1 VVKLQACF
9 IHVSR
14 LERENT
20 TLSMHYLILGLLLF
34 VSTHSVRIVADAWR
48 TRTRARLGALRWRA
62 LYTLLSLLGF
72 VLIVWGFSQ
81 ARQMPVQLWSP
92 PLGLRHLALLLTLLS
107 FVLLAAAYVPGNR
120 IKSRLHHPMTAAVML
135 WSLAHLLANG
145 NLAHVILF
153 GTFLLWSV
161 LVFVVAKKRDAQ
173 GGTRYSPGNTGATGI
188 TVALGVALWIAFT
201 LWLHGLLVG
210 VRPFG

>member
-1 VVKLQACF
+1 
-9 IHVSR
+9 
-14 LERENT
+14 
-20 TLSMHYLILGLLLF
+20 
-34 VSTHSVRIVADAWR
+34 
-48 TRTRARLGALRWRA
+48 
-62 LYTLLSLLGF
+62 
-72 VLIVWGFSQ
+72 
-81 ARQMPVQLWSP
+81 
-92 PLGLRHLALLLTLLS
+92 
-107 FVLLAAAYVPGNR
+107 
-120 IKSRLHHPMTAAVML
+120 MTAAVML

-173 GGTRYSPGNTGATGI
+173 GGTRYSQGNTGATGI

-201 LWLHGLLVG
+201 LWLHGLLIG